1 MNQIEEF
8 SEKFDVLSMS
18 TMSVRDFPLKNKI
31 LDDNKGYSGNLIPF
45 ESDHFNLLYDFG
57 LNDN

>member
-1 MNQIEEF
+1 
-8 SEKFDVLSMS
+8 MS
-18 TMSVRDFPLKNKI
+18 TMSVRDFPLKNKN